1 MAAFK
6 TAVSRPNQRAAPR
19 ASLPH
24 NPVNAVT
31 ARFLAQPGIAPDNYL
46 VTLPPLARHDKPNG
60 RPTAC
65 DGQRYDKSGSHLAPP
80 WLTEC
85 SYKFPLETAAM
96 NSAACVKSIVAL
108 TVATLRQ
115 RSALVLF
122 LLELLTELPSDR
134 RQRLQAACRS
144 LDRPIV
150 PSAAV
155 RAHPARG
162 GSRAEGFRVNFDRP
176 VRLDHSQ
183 PREIVPRGPHARPG

>member
-1 MAAFK
+1 M
-6 TAVSRPNQRAAPR
+6 SRPDQRAAPR

-46 VTLPPLARHDKPNG
+46 VTLAPLARHDKPNG

-65 DGQRYDKSGSHLAPP
+65 DGQRYDKSGSHLAPT
-80 WLTEC
+80 WLRAPTWLSEC
-85 SYKFPLETAAM
+85 SYKFPLGTAAM
-96 NSAACVKSIVAL
+96 NSAARAKSIVAL

-134 RQRLQAACRS
+134 RQRLQAA
-144 LDRPIV
+144 
-150 PSAAV
+150 
-155 RAHPARG
+155 
-162 GSRAEGFRVNFDRP
+162 
-176 VRLDHSQ
+176 
-183 PREIVPRGPHARPG
+183 